1 MRAVWVLAAALI
13 APLIA
18 VPAVAPAV
26 AQRSTTSL
34 EMPTVRS
41 APTAS
46 LVATAAHLIDQGRS
60 SDAAALLSPV
70 VHAPDVPPDSDLGTA
85 ALWLGKAH
93 MSDAREDAAHRA
105 WQRGV
110 DVLMEHD
117 AFDLQ
122 LADAYLSSLTPERLR
137 AHRPE
142 ALQLYTELI
151 GRVGPEVTTEERA
164 VLRQYVAEIA
174 PMLSDED
181 LAQVVVQPRSSSA
194 ADWQFR
200 EGAGA
205 YLQSWWRRS
214 DPMPATEENE
224 RLEEH
229 LTRRTYALAEYRCE
243 VVPSQLDGRG
253 LTYLRLGAP
262 GHTHSILYD
271 DADFRDDVF
280 RFGIPVTPHDFPENE
295 LWSYPSISS
304 SSYYIF
310 ASDRKGCYASS
321 GVSDLLPDPL
331 KQRRGRSDR
340 SENISYSTLMA
351 LRYIYAELALF
362 HIDFSG
368 MASQIATYASYQET
382 QGQAVEIRS
391 NSEEEEDFVGAG
403 ADKVDPRTV
412 GNGMNQTRTIVSSRN
427 YGVSTPSEFVTS
439 MMTSIDHADRQ
450 AWRERQAMPDQ
461 VTDLVK
467 STEMIPIATRTAR
480 FLNRDGTTRTEVY
493 WGIQKRHL
501 RTSTS
506 SADPSILTFDAVLY
520 DADYDPVN
528 RGNDQYVLQ
537 AQSLRNDNVLVS
549 PPMSFNTDT
558 PTFHLGLQWS
568 QFGTTTSGTGDVQL
582 GSRLR
587 YASQRADSLRALR
600 AHGSELEM
608 SDLRLMMTS
617 GPSAPIAEAVSF
629 PFDTITHD
637 TPLLVYFE
645 VYHLM
650 FDNDDLA
657 QYTVAYEVE
666 GRTPSGWTRLFRDD
680 ATQQTSTEAEYS
692 STSRRSQEYI
702 YLDLTQ
708 MKQSR
713 TQDVRVTVRVTDTVS
728 GASRTRTADLRL
740 VGTDE

>member
-1 MRAVWVLAAALI
+1 MRAVCVLAAALI
-13 APLIA
+13 VPLVA
-18 VPAVAPAV
+18 APAV
-26 AQRSTTSL
+26 TPAAAQRSIASI

-46 LVATAAHLIDQGRS
+46 LVATAADLIDQGRA

-70 VHAPDVPPDSDLGTA
+70 VHAPDAPPALDLSSA

-110 DVLMEHD
+110 DVLMEQD

-122 LADAYLSSLTPERLR
+122 LADAYLASLTPERLR

-142 ALQLYTELI
+142 ALRLYTELI
-151 GRVGPEVTTEERA
+151 GRVGPDIPAEDRA
-164 VLRQYVAEIA
+164 VLQQYVAEIA

-181 LAQVVVQPRSSSA
+181 LARVIVHPQSGSA

-229 LTRRTYALAEYRCE
+229 LTRRTHALAEYPCE
-243 VVPSQLDGRG
+243 DAPSQLDGRG

-280 RFGIPVTPHDFPENE
+280 RFGVPVTPHDFPENE

-304 SSYYIF
+304 SGYYIF
-310 ASDRKGCYASS
+310 ASDRKGCYVSS
-321 GVSDLLPDPL
+321 GVSGLLPDPL

-340 SENISYSTLMA
+340 AENISYSTLMA
-351 LRYIYAELALF
+351 LRYIYSELALF
-362 HIDFSG
+362 HIDFSS
-368 MASQIATYASYQET
+368 MASQIATYASFQET
-382 QGQAVEIRS
+382 QGRAVEIR
-391 NSEEEEDFVGAG
+391 NDTEEDFVGAG

-450 AWRERQAMPDQ
+450 AWRERQTMPDQ

-467 STEMIPIATRTAR
+467 STEIIPIATRTAR

-501 RTSTS
+501 RASTS
-506 SADPSILTFDAVLY
+506 SVDPSILTFDAVLL
-520 DADYDPVN
+520 DSNYDPVN

-568 QFGTTTSGTGDVQL
+568 QFSATTSRTGDVQL

-587 YASQRADSLRALR
+587 YASQRTDSLRALR
-600 AHGSELEM
+600 AGGSELEM
-608 SDLRLMMTS
+608 SDLRLMMTP

-650 FDNDDLA
+650 FDADDLA
-657 QYTVAYEVE
+657 QYTVTYEVE

-728 GASRTRTADLRL
+728 GVSKTRTADLRL